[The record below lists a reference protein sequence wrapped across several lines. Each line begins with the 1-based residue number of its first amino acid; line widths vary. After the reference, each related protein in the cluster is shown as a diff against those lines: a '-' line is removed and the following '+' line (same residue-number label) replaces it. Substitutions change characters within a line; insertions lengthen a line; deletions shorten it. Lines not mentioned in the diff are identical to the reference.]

1 MLSERSC
8 WTGANPTGARRR
20 GAGKT
25 RRCSRLHPGKITG
38 ARRRG
43 AERTRRCSRLH
54 PSPPTGARRRGAQR
68 TRRCSRLHRCA
79 GKIPRRLAAA
89 SSEEQAPTKSKAE
102 SNVSGTPGRQRQS
115 WSGKRGQRSAA
126 AAMERRA
133 PGVVGEACRSG
144 VAKATRRAAPPARAP
159 LLLTRAARQGPS
171 PLIVRRGAPPRRRVS
186 LRSALLPVHRRG
198 ARAGMAFGHG
208 GVTRKVRA

>member
-43 AERTRRCSRLH
+43 AEKKRRCSRLH
-54 PSPPTGARRRGAQR
+54 PDPPTGARRRGAQR
-68 TRRCSRLHRCA
+68 TRRCSRLHPCA

-102 SNVSGTPGRQRQS
+102 SNVSGTPGRQRHS

-133 PGVVGEACRSG
+133 PGVVGEAWRSG
-144 VAKATRRAAPPARAP
+144 VAKATRRAAPRAARR

-171 PLIVRRGAPPRRRVS
+171 PLIVRRGAPPWRRVS
-186 LRSALLPVHRRG
+186 LRSALLPVRRRC
-198 ARAGMAFGHG
+198 ARPEQPSAAGR
-208 GVTRKVRA
+208 VTRKVRA